1 MKKLNYNIKLYYRD
15 SNLGNAWKSYFNE
28 YPNVELLEEDI
39 CNTNCDA
46 IVSPANLF
54 GFMDGGL
61 DYQLSEKFGWDLQ
74 ETLQSAIA
82 KRPLKELLVGEVIVL
97 PTKSEIIPWLM
108 SAPTMRFPMHIKTS
122 INAYLAMKAI
132 LNAIKHHLLEP
143 KIKSVAIPELG
154 TQ

>member
-1 MKKLNYNIKLYYRD
+1 MKKLNYNINLYYRD

-39 CNTNCDA
+39 GNTNCDA

-108 SAPTMRFPMHIKTS
+108 SFPTMRVPMHIKTS
-122 INAYLAMKAI
+122 INAYLAMKVI
-132 LNAIKHHLLEP
+132 LNVIKYHLLEP
-143 KIKSVAIPELG
+143 KKKVL
-154 TQ
+154 QYQD